1 MIFPSVSDFPS
12 KMPQPDLSDMIPNT
26 ASGRKKMA
34 DNKKY
39 LDQRSKGWE
48 TNIALMRSPT
58 INESTNKQIPGRDSI
73 NDVTRRSKI
82 DGGKS
87 KLLGAFPQSGTG
99 RHEPNGLESV
109 VDFAPRPIAP
119 LPDYFYPALNTT
131 IPNVA

>member
-1 MIFPSVSDFPS
+1 MIFPSVHDFPS
-12 KMPQPDLSDMIPNT
+12 KLPQPDLSDMIANT

-39 LDQRSKGWE
+39 LDQRNKGWE

-82 DGGKS
+82 NGGKS

-109 VDFAPRPIAP
+109 AEFAPRPLMQ

>member
-12 KMPQPDLSDMIPNT
+12 NKPQPDLSDMIANT

-34 DNKKY
+34 DNKFY
-39 LDQRSKGWE
+39 LQQRNKGYDI
-48 TNIALMRSPT
+48 NIPLMRAPT